1 MSHNIQ
7 GKVAVVTGSSRGI
20 GRACARALSDA
31 GARIALVSRS
41 PDTLADTKQEIPG
54 AELTVAADL
63 AFEGSAQRVAEQ
75 VLHHFDGEVHVLIN
89 NAGAVLN
96 RRTVRLRETDVDA
109 LLNLN
114 VRAALMLSSALVP
127 PMLEGGAGSIVNVGS
142 INGMVGLPFSAAYAA
157 PKSAIDGL
165 TRACAAEWGP
175 FGVRVNSVCP
185 GVIDTDMWTD
195 GRRQP
200 GVDEHVTQQVAL
212 RRWGT
217 PDDVAEVVLF
227 LASDA
232 ARYVTA
238 QILAVDGGLANTRD
252 LLPRPD
258 IAKPEALAGQGS

>member
-1 MSHNIQ
+1 MSQSMQ
-7 GKVAVVTGSSRGI
+7 GKVAVVTGASRGI

-31 GARIALVSRS
+31 GARVALVSRS
-41 PDTLADTKQEIPG
+41 PDALADTKQEIPG

-63 AFEGSAQRVAEQ
+63 AAEGSVQLVAEQ
-75 VLHHFDGEVHVLIN
+75 VLDHFDGEIHVLVN

-96 RRTVRLRETDVDA
+96 RRTVRLREGDVDA

-114 VRAALMLSSALVP
+114 VRAGLMLSSAIAP
-127 PMLEGGAGSIVNVGS
+127 SMLERGAGSIVNVGS

-157 PKSAIDGL
+157 SKSAIDGL

-185 GVIDTDMWTD
+185 GVIDTDMWAD

-200 GVDEHVTQQVAL
+200 GVDEHVNQQVAL

-217 PDDVAEVVLF
+217 PDDVADVVLF

-238 QILAVDGGLANTRD
+238 QILAVDGGLASTRD

-258 IAKPEALAGQGS
+258 VAKPETPPGQGS